1 MPPRPRRRRPRGY
14 IERLPSGNYRAV
26 VYAGVDLID
35 RQAAVPP
42 RDAQD
47 RGRRTVRD
55 DPDAAPGRRGQA
67 AEVVHY
73 PFDGPWSSG
82 STWLEA
88 GKLDAELLE
97 RYYAR
102 LQRFRRLAQRLKLR
116 STRLH
121 SLRQYSATELIAAG
135 VDVAQLERQNRK
147 EHAERRH
154 DQKVTEVRQRNV
166 ESSALL
172 SRDHL

>member
-1 MPPRPRRRRPRGY
+1 M
-14 IERLPSGNYRAV
+14 
-26 VYAGVDLID
+26 
-35 RQAAVPP
+35 
-42 RDAQD
+42 
-47 RGRRTVRD
+47 
-55 DPDAAPGRRGQA
+55 
-67 AEVVHY
+67 
-73 PFDGPWSSG
+73 
-82 STWLEA
+82 EA

-102 LQRFRRLAQRLKLR
+102 LQRFRLLAQRLKLR

-172 SRDHL
+172 SRDHLLTEGTRVVGAELDHGCKTLLPVAASAMCHPEP